1 MVKTPYDY
9 LSLMHY
15 SNTSD
20 SAKDPSK
27 PVMEAIFTWPQNPL
41 LTKMVGFHN
50 AFGENS
56 QKLSLL
62 TSRIVLPF
70 NSLRQNIRLMLF
82 STLMYQFSLNFQNT
96 LIHYSLHFI
105 LLKGFVFQILI
116 HFV

>member
-50 AFGENS
+50 AFEGNS
-56 QKLSLL
+56 Q
-62 TSRIVLPF
+62 
-70 NSLRQNIRLMLF
+70 
-82 STLMYQFSLNFQNT
+82 
-96 LIHYSLHFI
+96 
-105 LLKGFVFQILI
+105 
-116 HFV
+116 